1 MYLISLFHYLV
12 CRSNKYQKIRQKYEF
27 YTSFLSLKDI
37 ILLMVEI
44 SSKYKIGTRRFGS
57 VNWIG
62 AWTLYKKEVLRFLNV
77 WIQTILSPLVSA
89 LLFLLVLSLAIGTD
103 RGNVLGVPFINFL
116 APGLVAMQVIQQSFS
131 HSSSSFMIGKVQG
144 NIVDILYAPLSAGEV
159 TIAITLASVTRSIM
173 IAFISIC
180 IFQLFV
186 DLEIKNYFTLI
197 TFTFLSSFI
206 LGTLGIITGLW
217 AEKFDNMA
225 TVTNFIIIPLSFLSG
240 TFYTIDKLP
249 DYLHTISKANPFF
262 YMIDGFRY
270 SFIGTS
276 DGSLFVGLIYLTV
289 LSFVMWMTAYL
300 LYKKGYKIKS

>member
-1 MYLISLFHYLV
+1 
-12 CRSNKYQKIRQKYEF
+12 
-27 YTSFLSLKDI
+27 
-37 ILLMVEI
+37 MVEI

-77 WIQTILSPLVSA
+77 WIQTIFSPLVSA

-131 HSSSSFMIGKVQG
+131 HSSSSFMIGKIQG

-159 TIAITLASVTRSIM
+159 TIAITLAAVTRSIM

-180 IFQLFV
+180 IFYLIIDF
-186 DLEIKNYFTLI
+186 EIKNYFILI
-197 TFTFLSSFI
+197 LYTFLSSFI
-206 LGTLGIITGLW
+206 LGALGIVAGLW
-217 AEKFDNMA
+217 AEKFDHMA
-225 TVTNFIIIPLSFLSG
+225 TVTNFVIVPLSFLSG

-249 DYLHTISKANPFF
+249 AYLQAISKANPFF

-270 SFIGTS
+270 SFIGQS
-276 DGSLFVGLIYLTV
+276 DSSIVVGLIYLTV
-289 LSFVMWMTAYL
+289 LSLIVWMTAYL